1 MNMKLTAVMV
11 IVGILLVVSI
21 VQTFQVNGLK
31 NKISA
36 TGAAI
41 AGAGNGALDMSGWTA
56 NEIMNYEMH
65 GTIPARLEASV
76 HQLEVLAEW
85 WEDAEY
91 GKRS

>member
-1 MNMKLTAVMV
+1 MKLTAVMV

-65 GTIPARLEASV
+65 GTIPARAGSISASTGSSGGMV
-76 HQLEVLAEW
+76 
-85 WEDAEY
+85 
-91 GKRS
+91 GGC